1 MTGKP
6 PQLRPNSLM
15 PFGIINSGL
24 EHRMYESVEL
34 GRLGRL
40 YARVELG
47 SISGRDSALYIPTS
61 VSGSYV
67 PGFSPQPGLEK
78 NKLYNITFFYISTT
92 MTQVWSQFYDR

>member
-1 MTGKP
+1 
-6 PQLRPNSLM
+6 
-15 PFGIINSGL
+15 
-24 EHRMYESVEL
+24 MYESVEL

-92 MTQVWSQFYDR
+92 MTQVWSQFYDRWNYNYNAGVVVVSSSVFCENDVSF